1 MKKLDK
7 LRNKVKVKINNNKKM
22 ILLVTILFLIG
33 FIAGTIFITI
43 IAKGDHEYI
52 KEYMNNY
59 INNIKNNNLN
69 YLTCFKD
76 SVISNMLLFIF
87 IFLLGISVIGI
98 PLIIF
103 IYFFK
108 CFIFGFTI
116 SSFILTFKIKGI
128 LFTIIYLIPNLLI
141 LTLLSLLSIY
151 AVKVSMYLIYSIF
164 NKLEINFK
172 DIMNHYF
179 KILIFS
185 IVGIIIYSLLETFM
199 TPHFISIFI

>member
-7 LRNKVKVKINNNKKM
+7 LKNKVKVKINNNKKM
-22 ILLVTILFLIG
+22 ILIVTILFLIG
-33 FIAGTIFITI
+33 FIAGTLFITI

-59 INNIKNNNLN
+59 VNNIKNNNLN

-76 SVISNMLLFIF
+76 SVISNMLLFVF

-141 LTLLSLLSIY
+141 LILLSLLSIY

-185 IVGIIIYSLLETFM
+185 IVGIIIYSLLETFII
-199 TPHFISIFI
+199 PYFISIFI

>member
-7 LRNKVKVKINNNKKM
+7 LKNKVKTKLNNNRKV
-22 ILLVTILFLIG
+22 ILIVTILFLIG

-59 INNIKNNNLN
+59 VNNIKSNNLN

-116 SSFILTFKIKGI
+116 SSFILTFKIKGV
-128 LFTIIYLIPNLLI
+128 LFTLIYLIPNLLI
-141 LTLLSLLSIY
+141 LTLLSLLCIY
-151 AVKVSMYLIYSIF
+151 ASKVSMYLIYSIF

-172 DIMNHYF
+172 NIMNHYF

-185 IVGIIIYSLLETFM
+185 IVGIIIYSLLETFII
-199 TPHFISIFI
+199 PYFISIFI